1 MVDCNSLNNNIKLLI
16 VSIMMIILVISFLF
30 ILVLNIINYILFSIY
45 CINDIILEYTSE
57 DPENIILEDLYK
69 YRLLKY
75 VINLSYLSKNNSYNV
90 KYDYDK
96 NSSDL
101 YIHNVIVYYN
111 YIVKLL
117 LLIIIL
123 LFIGFIYNMFNLL
136 ITVVNNHFCEK
147 NDTCVNIFTEIYN
160 NHSYIYYIIL
170 IIFFYIYLHSYV
182 YTYVFNK
189 SIYKDLYDIYEGDKG
204 NYQKSDFVLSDSI
217 SLLNNTSE
225 SKSIEEENIVIFI
238 DNLKNFSY
246 KKLYFD
252 NILYENSNDTNDKF
266 KKLIDYGLTNNYKF
280 IIPNNIINHNK
291 INILLKDICDINS
304 DNDSF
309 QNILGYKIFIYL
321 IYHYVI
327 SHNKEDPF
335 IIHKLN
341 NIYLNIYEN
350 ISKKHIDNYNKKAL
364 NKLEKEI
371 QDEDIQK
378 EKETEKSSFSGVYN
392 YVFGKPPPTDA
403 ETETIEDTT
412 KQVDAP
418 LKIDKI
424 SSNNKDFTID
434 LINNIDNL
442 DIKNMYNDIRC
453 SYTIKLLLPENTKA
467 TELSETLHNNAKL
480 LVDYINKYLQGEKE
494 KTKTDKTKTD
504 KFDKIIKILSYDNK
518 GNDEKYGTLQNIIKD
533 KITEFAD
540 TFHDYYLENEAK
552 RIINFNLYK
561 INFYLAIEML
571 QTIIFILIVLI
582 ILYKSNEYPFIEKYI
597 NIVISYALLIIDE
610 VIYAILG
617 IYFV

>member
-136 ITVVNNHFCEK
+136 ITVVNNHFCKK

-204 NYQKSDFVLSDSI
+204 NYQKSDFVLSDTI

-252 NILYENSNDTNDKF
+252 NILYENSDDTNDKF

-280 IIPNNIINHNK
+280 IIPSNIINHNK

-304 DNDSF
+304 DNDTS

-341 NIYLNIYEN
+341 NIYLNIYDN

-364 NKLEKEI
+364 NKHEKETDDKEI
-371 QDEDIQK
+371 QKEKETQDKEIQK
-378 EKETEKSSFSGVYN
+378 EKETETETEKSSFSDVY
-392 YVFGKPPPTDA
+392 YIFGTKPPP
-403 ETETIEDTT
+403 
-412 KQVDAP
+412 P
-418 LKIDKI
+418 DKI

-494 KTKTDKTKTD
+494 KTKTDK
-504 KFDKIIKILSYDNK
+504 FDKIINILSYDNK
-518 GNDEKYGTLQNIIKD
+518 GNDKNYGHLQNTIKD
-533 KITEFAD
+533 KIKEFAD